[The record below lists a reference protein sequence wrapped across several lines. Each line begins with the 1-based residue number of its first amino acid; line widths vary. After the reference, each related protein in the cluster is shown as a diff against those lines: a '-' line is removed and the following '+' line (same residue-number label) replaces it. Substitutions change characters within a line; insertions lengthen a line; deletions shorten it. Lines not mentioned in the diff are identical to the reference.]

1 MSFSKFSAGTGVSF
15 SQETVTKND
24 GRPLA
29 MCSFPF
35 DLNTQFLKS
44 EAAIKNAISF
54 RAKVD
59 LLEDGNQQN
68 STFEFHTFVL
78 GDFDHDGVVCDKDYA
93 YLMDFVMNSFDGYLN
108 YKDVGDGTAFEV
120 NTTAVD
126 LNMDGVLDIRD
137 AIAWN
142 KLS

>member
-1 MSFSKFSAGTGVSF
+1 MCTFSFDASDS
-15 SQETVTKND
+15 
-24 GRPLA
+24 
-29 MCSFPF
+29 
-35 DLNTQFLKS
+35 LKS
-44 EAAIKNAISF
+44 EAAVKNAIQVQKTAS
-54 RAKVD
+54 
-59 LLEDGNQQN
+59 LLKNGNQIN
-68 STFEFHTFVL
+68 SDFTFHTFVL